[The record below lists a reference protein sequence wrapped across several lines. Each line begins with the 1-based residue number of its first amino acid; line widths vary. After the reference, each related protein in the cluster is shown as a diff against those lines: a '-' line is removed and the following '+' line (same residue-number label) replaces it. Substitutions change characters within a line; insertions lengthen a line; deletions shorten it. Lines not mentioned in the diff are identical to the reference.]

1 MAKVLIVYDT
11 RSGHT
16 ETMALAV
23 AKGAEKAGAEV
34 TVKKADQTKPEDM
47 LEADGIIIGSP
58 VYFGTMTTK
67 LKQLVDDSVKVFHK
81 LEGKVGG
88 AFASSGG
95 LASGGETTIMSI
107 IEAMLIHGMIVQG
120 KSEGMHYGV
129 SVKGEPNPEDLTEC
143 ETLGNRV
150 ATLALKLF
158 SA

>member
-23 AKGAEKAGAEV
+23 AKGAEKTGAEV
-34 TVKKADQTKPEDM
+34 TIKKADQTKPED
-47 LEADGIIIGSP
+47 LLAADGIIIGSP
-58 VYFGTMTTK
+58 VYFGTMTAK
-67 LKQLVDDSVKVFHK
+67 LKQLVDDSVKVFHE

-129 SVKGEPNPEDLTEC
+129 SVRGEPTPEDLAEC

-150 ATLALKLF
+150 ALLTKRLNP
-158 SA
+158 

>member
-47 LEADGIIIGSP
+47 LAADGIIIGSP
-58 VYFGTMTTK
+58 VYFGTMTAK
-67 LKQLVDDSVKVFHK
+67 LKQLIDDSVKVFHR

-95 LASGGETTIMSI
+95 LASGGETTVMSI

-129 SVKGEPNPEDLTEC
+129 SVKGEPNPEELAEC
-143 ETLGNRV
+143 ETLGSRV
-150 ATLALKLF
+150 ALLTKKLNP
-158 SA
+158 